1 MQTIPDSETPIFQEI
16 NEELGELPEIDV
28 HDFTEH
34 AFGLLN
40 DSGKTA
46 ATAQPESTTA
56 EQVEPSSGP
65 ELSLAEE
72 PAEQDPEEPRGQ
84 AQHERVQQEQAQH
97 DQAQQE
103 QAQQEQAQHDQAKA
117 EAASHKGGRRRKETR

>member
-40 DSGKTA
+40 DSGETA
-46 ATAQPESTTA
+46 ATAQPDSTTA
-56 EQVEPSSGP
+56 EQVEPASGP

-72 PAEQDPEEPRGQ
+72 PAEQDPKEPQGQ
-84 AQHERVQQEQAQH
+84 AQHEQVQHEQVQQEQT
-97 DQAQQE
+97 QQ
-103 QAQQEQAQHDQAKA
+103 DQAKA
-117 EAASHKGGRRRKETR
+117 EAASRKGGGRRRKETR